1 MRVYFLIDP
10 YNEPQLS
17 IKLCEHKAMQI
28 FSFVIVITNFLFF
41 CSGFSNFVDT
51 ITRSQNIS
59 DGTTLASR
67 DGSFELGFFS
77 PGSST
82 NRYLG
87 IWHKNIPVK
96 TVVWVA
102 NRRNPI
108 KDLSGVLM
116 VNGSG
121 NLVLLYQNGSVVWW
135 ANSTKEAR
143 NPIVQLL
150 DSGNLVLR
158 DEKEENPENCLWQSF
173 DYPSDTLLPGMKL
186 GWDFRTG
193 LERRLSAW
201 KSSDDPSPGD
211 LSFGIEPH
219 NYPDCVMKKGS
230 KNYFRTGPWNGLHWS
245 GSPALKGTQIFNI
258 SFVSNKDEVYL
269 IYHPIKKSLISRG
282 VLNQTVNFYQLYI
295 WMENVQTWSGFAPLP
310 RENDCDMYNYCGANG
325 NCVRGEF
332 PVCQCLQGF
341 KPKSNDSSNPE
352 SWSQGCLRSTKL
364 SCQDKHRDG
373 FLKVGGLKLPD
384 TMHTWLNTSL
394 NLEQCR
400 AACLSNCACMAY
412 TNSDIRG
419 RGSGCAIWFG
429 DLLDIRKLTHNEQDL
444 YIRMPASELVINH
457 QKTTVIVI
465 VIAVAAI
472 AVVIGMLLVAYC
484 IRKSRTNF
492 REKMENDV
500 ILDQNT
506 EGQTEDLEL
515 PLFDLSTVTD
525 ATDNFSGNNKLG
537 EGGFGPV
544 FRGTLKDGREIA
556 VKRLA
561 RSSGQG
567 LNEFKNEVILIAKL
581 QHRNLVRLLGCCIQ
595 GEEKMLIYEYMPNRS
610 MDFFIFD
617 QKRAKVL
624 GWSMRFH
631 IICGIARGLLYLH
644 EDSRL
649 RIIHRDLK
657 ASNVLLD
664 SNMNPKISDFGMAR
678 ICGEDQTEGNTNRVV
693 GTYGYMAPEYAIHG
707 LFSVKSDVFSFGV
720 LLLEILSGKKSRGF
734 FDSSQSLNLI
744 GHAWKLWR
752 EGRPLE
758 LIDTCLG
765 DDSCPQLPQIIRCVH
780 ISLLC
785 VQQHPEDRPNMSSV
799 VTMLSSESSLP
810 EPKEPGFHVGN
821 KSLPVE
827 YSSSSK
833 QQSSSRNEISISLL
847 EGR

>member
-1 MRVYFLIDP
+1 
-10 YNEPQLS
+10 
-17 IKLCEHKAMQI
+17 MQI

-51 ITRSQNIS
+51 ITRSQSIS
-59 DGTTLASR
+59 DGTTLVSR
-67 DGSFELGFFS
+67 DGKSFELGFFS

-87 IWHKNIPVK
+87 IWYKNIPAK

-121 NLVLLYQNGSVVWW
+121 NLVLLYLNGSVVWW

-173 DYPSDTLLPGMKL
+173 DYPSDTLLPGMKF

-211 LSFGIEPH
+211 LSFGIEPY
-219 NYPDCVMKKGS
+219 NYPECVMKKGS

-245 GSPALKGTQIFNI
+245 GSAELKGTQVFNF
-258 SFVSNKDEVYL
+258 SFVSNKDEMYF
-269 IYHPIKKSLISRG
+269 IYHPINKSLISRG
-282 VLNQTVNFYQLYI
+282 VLNQTVNLYQTYI
-295 WMENVQTWSGFAPLP
+295 WKENVQTWSGFSPMP

-384 TMHTWLNTSL
+384 TMHSWLNTSL

-429 DLLDIRKLTHNEQDL
+429 DLLDIRKLTYNEQDL
-444 YIRMPASELVINH
+444 YIRMPASEL
-457 QKTTVIVI
+457 
-465 VIAVAAI
+465 
-472 AVVIGMLLVAYC
+472 GM
-484 IRKSRTNF
+484 
-492 REKMENDV
+492 
-500 ILDQNT
+500 
-506 EGQTEDLEL
+506 
-515 PLFDLSTVTD
+515 
-525 ATDNFSGNNKLG
+525 
-537 EGGFGPV
+537 
-544 FRGTLKDGREIA
+544 
-556 VKRLA
+556 
-561 RSSGQG
+561 
-567 LNEFKNEVILIAKL
+567 
-581 QHRNLVRLLGCCIQ
+581 
-595 GEEKMLIYEYMPNRS
+595 
-610 MDFFIFD
+610 
-617 QKRAKVL
+617 
-624 GWSMRFH
+624 
-631 IICGIARGLLYLH
+631 
-644 EDSRL
+644 
-649 RIIHRDLK
+649 
-657 ASNVLLD
+657 
-664 SNMNPKISDFGMAR
+664 
-678 ICGEDQTEGNTNRVV
+678 
-693 GTYGYMAPEYAIHG
+693 
-707 LFSVKSDVFSFGV
+707 
-720 LLLEILSGKKSRGF
+720 
-734 FDSSQSLNLI
+734 SQYI
-744 GHAWKLWR
+744 
-752 EGRPLE
+752 
-758 LIDTCLG
+758 
-765 DDSCPQLPQIIRCVH
+765 
-780 ISLLC
+780 
-785 VQQHPEDRPNMSSV
+785 
-799 VTMLSSESSLP
+799 
-810 EPKEPGFHVGN
+810 
-821 KSLPVE
+821 
-827 YSSSSK
+827 
-833 QQSSSRNEISISLL
+833 
-847 EGR
+847 